1 MTIESDRYLKGH
13 KIGRNKARDSSTGGD
28 SGMSNMGML
37 AKSHSKTIDSATILG
52 TSQEALIIYKAFEW
66 QKYAGPCCNIS
77 HQI

>member
-1 MTIESDRYLKGH
+1 MIIESDRYLKGH

-52 TSQEALIIYKAFEW
+52 TFHEALIIYKAFE
-66 QKYAGPCCNIS
+66 
-77 HQI
+77 

>member
-28 SGMSNMGML
+28 RGMSNMGML

-52 TSQEALIIYKAFEW
+52 TSQVVLIIYKTFD
-66 QKYAGPCCNIS
+66 
-77 HQI
+77 

>member
-37 AKSHSKTIDSATILG
+37 AESHSKTI
-52 TSQEALIIYKAFEW
+52 
-66 QKYAGPCCNIS
+66 KY
-77 HQI
+77 

>member
-52 TSQEALIIYKAFEW
+52 TFQAVLITYKAFE
-66 QKYAGPCCNIS
+66 
-77 HQI
+77 

>member
-13 KIGRNKARDSSTGGD
+13 KIGRNKARDSSIGGD

-52 TSQEALIIYKAFEW
+52 TSQVVLIIYKTFD
-66 QKYAGPCCNIS
+66 
-77 HQI
+77 

>member
-28 SGMSNMGML
+28 RGMSNMGML

-52 TSQEALIIYKAFEW
+52 TSPRGIDNL
-66 QKYAGPCCNIS
+66 
-77 HQI
+77 

>member
-52 TSQEALIIYKAFEW
+52 TSQQVLIAFKAFE
-66 QKYAGPCCNIS
+66 
-77 HQI
+77 

>member
-37 AKSHSKTIDSATILG
+37 AKSHSKTIGNGVEDETPVPLSLP
-52 TSQEALIIYKAFEW
+52 QKLIPRDFA
-66 QKYAGPCCNIS
+66 A
-77 HQI
+77 

>member
-28 SGMSNMGML
+28 SGMSNMEMV

-52 TSQEALIIYKAFEW
+52 TSQEVLIIYKAFE
-66 QKYAGPCCNIS
+66 
-77 HQI
+77 